1 MSKNNAL
8 LLHTGIKKCQ
18 NNTVH
23 ASVVDPWPLTYGTC
37 SFRQRP
43 ARCQQKIIFSSK
55 FLWLLLFLGT
65 FTSFSKDKSH
75 KEVTKEYK
83 SRFFFLFL
91 FEDGRMRIRIRK
103 DNDGSGPW
111 RPKNI
116 GILRIRVRNTAC
128 LRYQKWQKHKCTLAC
143 DRIIFWSFPHSA
155 VKTVWISWLSARP
168 VPYGDRPPHHWTPPH
183 RPSPHS
189 RSRSHCSSLRNH
201 SPPHSQSFLFLGAR
215 LSTSP
220 KIIHFLWRDRV
231 AKLERPWLATMPI
244 LDHQSPWCWVCRF
257 EKEGINS
264 STDFDTTNS

>member
-1 MSKNNAL
+1 MHLCYILVSKNAKTIL
-8 LLHTGIKKCQ
+8 CKILCMPVLWIRDH
-18 NNTVH
+18 
-23 ASVVDPWPLTYGTC
+23 WLT
-37 SFRQRP
+37 FRQRP

-65 FTSFSKDKSH
+65 STFTSFSKDKSH
-75 KEVTKEYK
+75 KKVTKEYK

-103 DNDGSGPW
+103 NNDGSGPW
-111 RPKNI
+111 KNI

-128 LRYQKWQKHKCTLAC
+128 LRYQKITECTLAC

-168 VPYGDRPPHHWTPPH
+168 APYGDRPPHHSTPPH

-201 SPPHSQSFLFLGAR
+201 SPPHSQSFSFLGAR

-220 KIIHFLWRDRV
+220 KRISSYNSYKGTAWPNW
-231 AKLERPWLATMPI
+231 KG
-244 LDHQSPWCWVCRF
+244 LD
-257 EKEGINS
+257 
-264 STDFDTTNS
+264 